1 LYRCALGLNAH
12 IDIQDG
18 GKGAIFCIAGKGATI
33 LVLITGGPRF
43 HWHYTDIAYRSI
55 GAIDHLKEKK
65 IFLKFTSHRSLV
77 WISHAGP
84 LQGLK
89 IRGGGLVVLGGDNVS
104 PPLVKIGLTDLPKT
118 GGLKPCQPPRLRRP

>member
-65 IFLKFTSHRSLV
+65 IFLKFTSHRSTCRAV
-77 WISHAGP
+77 VDVCSENKSHGGQ
-84 LQGLK
+84 LSFFLK
-89 IRGGGLVVLGGDNVS
+89 LI
-104 PPLVKIGLTDLPKT
+104 K
-118 GGLKPCQPPRLRRP
+118 